1 LGTSANPVWVNML
14 HKFVQN
20 FKNIN
25 LQSSRP
31 LCYNYIIRACN
42 LEIQKGF
49 DFMNKNFAPMN
60 MAGVF
65 DRVMHVYAKSFG
77 KQMAFSAIAG
87 ILTSIVFSMA
97 GALVAIVIALLFFV
111 SDGMTSIIFS
121 VAIVVILATL
131 WFSLFNAGAVL
142 LSKTAFYETKIKLP
156 INQLPIATL
165 RVCTAF
171 LAQLL
176 IFIPVILA
184 SGFFYTR
191 VLFGI
196 INNFNFTASGVITF
210 IILSLIVF
218 IAYLM
223 LENIFAVT
231 MAVATFEGR
240 WFFGAV
246 IRSWELIKH
255 DFWKVLIARFL
266 WIIATL
272 CMFYAAFGV
281 LILFMLL
288 NYWLMDTFGAWA
300 IDSFE
305 IMAMVIYSIVS
316 VIIGFAMFPL
326 NGILQSV
333 IYYNQRIKHE
343 ALDIEIMI
351 EQAETEL
358 AEMQKE

>member
-1 LGTSANPVWVNML
+1 
-14 HKFVQN
+14 
-20 FKNIN
+20 
-25 LQSSRP
+25 
-31 LCYNYIIRACN
+31 
-42 LEIQKGF
+42 
-49 DFMNKNFAPMN
+49 MNKNFAPMN

-97 GALVAIVIALLFFV
+97 GVLVAILIALLFV
-111 SDGMTSIIFS
+111 ASEGITSIILS
-121 VAIVVILATL
+121 VAIVVVLGTL

-156 INQLPIATL
+156 INQLPVATL

-171 LAQLL
+171 LAQILV
-176 IFIPVILA
+176 FIPIVLA
-184 SGFFYTR
+184 GGFFYSR
-191 VLFGI
+191 ILFGI
-196 INNFNFTASGVITF
+196 IDSFNFTASAVIAF
-210 IILSLIVF
+210 IVISLIVF
-218 IAYLM
+218 VAYLM

-255 DFWKVLIARFL
+255 DFWKVLITRFL
-266 WIIATL
+266 WIIATM
-272 CMFYAAFGV
+272 CIFYAAYGV
-281 LILFMLL
+281 LFLFMIL

-305 IMAMVIYSIVS
+305 IAAMVIYSIVS
-316 VIIGFAMFPL
+316 IIIAFAAFPL
-326 NGILQSV
+326 NGIMQAV

-351 EQAETEL
+351 EETENEL
-358 AEMQKE
+358 AEMQKENTLKELEGFTLKHPQGDKSP